1 MAVKILNLWSFP
13 TRSAGSSCSR
23 QLFLVLNSLWLPE
36 ITESNY
42 GPQNNS
48 TYCISLGAS
57 CNIKMLFSRRFRKH
71 YKIGTFRLP
80 ICLWALEGVRYT
92 QSSLALLPCRN
103 VGMCLWQ
110 WPITYWRSWN
120 TLTLKGTRSYSS
132 RSLPPPPQP
141 RSQSEVYKDHG
152 SRTVNC
158 TGRDS
163 PSAETATDA
172 LSTIVQGWLSKPQ
185 KSIGNYKYM
194 RHYSDFQHLTSAAL
208 FFLFFFFKQS
218 KCNTHSKGPLNASSI
233 LFPSLHSPLSG
244 CFVFPPPRSLYFYC
258 PSCTYMNAHL
268 TLMCT

>member
-57 CNIKMLFSRRFRKH
+57 FNIKMLFSRRFRKH

-208 FFLFFFFKQS
+208 FFLFKQS